1 MEVYFEREVTFKNMK
16 LVIAYFISQIN
27 ESVREE
33 KGNPFE
39 MVMLKLFLKELKAIH
54 SNLCTNG
61 KLMRSY
67 RSNNTEIY
75 IKPVK
80 VKGFI
85 K

>member
-1 MEVYFEREVTFKNMK
+1 MDMYFEREVTFKNMK
-16 LVIAYFISQIN
+16 LVINYFISQIHK
-27 ESVREE
+27 SVQEE

-39 MVMLKLFLKELKAIH
+39 MVMLKLFLKELRAIH
-54 SNLCTNG
+54 SNLCANG

-67 RSNNTEIY
+67 RSNNTEIRVT
-75 IKPVK
+75 PVK